1 MSVKPCAHTPT
12 INPKHTTINTNPT
25 DLHTLWLKH
34 TQKHVVFT
42 NHHHH
47 RLPNPPNCEK
57 KNSHDP
63 IPTENPHH
71 QNLSHTIHNRWHH
84 SIPTAWPVTHER
96 LLAILLQNLTPNPKK
111 TSGCKQFFTYCY
123 LCGKNELQSV
133 KYTINNFYLHHN
145 IGKKLQVWKLGSQS
159 PSRQTQK
166 NSQATHWIL
175 DNKLTPNN
183 RGLVCNPNFWL

>member
-34 TQKHVVFT
+34 TQKHAVFT

-47 RLPNPPNCEK
+47 RLPNPPNSDK

-63 IPTENPHH
+63 IATENPHH

-96 LLAILLQNLTPNPKK
+96 FLAILLQNLTPNPKK
-111 TSGCKQFFTYCY
+111 TSTQNFTGNEEPPCEG
-123 LCGKNELQSV
+123 LDPKN
-133 KYTINNFYLHHN
+133 T
-145 IGKKLQVWKLGSQS
+145 WKGN
-159 PSRQTQK
+159 PMPWK
-166 NSQATHWIL
+166 NSVQGWQYGGSVRFTTCGWNSGESDWRSRRRKHLPLWYI
-175 DNKLTPNN
+175 DRWKIV
-183 RGLVCNPNFWL
+183 RVEG